1 MTPRGILG
9 RCALA
14 LVMVALGGHVPAR
27 AQDKPLAL
35 PDAVRLALEHNLAL
49 SIQRLEP
56 LIGREQQ
63 REAVGAFDP
72 VLGAGVSY
80 ARTERFLN
88 SVLEVNAR
96 SGLVQE
102 NKFTANYPSFS
113 GQLTTGT
120 QYNLGLTS
128 SILDSNN
135 PLRLFNES
143 YQPVLTLG
151 LTQPLLRDFGVE
163 VNTVKIKQAEKAEA
177 GSLFGVEAKM
187 LGVIREVETK
197 YWKVFYGERHVV
209 VQRGSLALAED
220 LVQRVTR
227 LRDAGLATDLD
238 VVQAKTAVEV
248 RRADVVGAEAE
259 LRAAQAQLRLVVD
272 PRAEPTVPI
281 VVVGQPPDEGPPSD
295 LAGKLGKA
303 LALRPEI
310 RQQELL
316 IEKIAL
322 DERAAK
328 NNTQWRLDASGSV
341 GFNGLAGH
349 GANPILGG
357 HLPSRLQG
365 QDTYTD
371 AYRDFLTPEGNFNY
385 SVGLQLQIPLGNNEA
400 QGKLAQVRLQRRQEE
415 LRLML
420 LRSQIGVDVETAFQ
434 EMTAQAARLTASR
447 QTVGEKRQQLDAR
460 GRELDAGR
468 ATVRNVLEAQQAL
481 AVAQDAELL
490 AWADYAAARASLD
503 AGQAQSFDTY
513 RLSVQP

>member
-1 MTPRGILG
+1 MMPRQALG
-9 RCALA
+9 RCVVA
-14 LVMVALGGHVPAR
+14 LVVVALGGHVPAR
-27 AQDKPLAL
+27 AQDKPLEL
-35 PDAVRLALEHNLAL
+35 SDAVRLALEHNLAL

-56 LIGREQQ
+56 LIGRGQQ

-72 VLGAGVSY
+72 VLGAGVTY

-102 NKFTANYPSFS
+102 NRFTADYPSLS
-113 GQLTTGT
+113 GRLTTGT
-120 QYNLGLTS
+120 QYSLALTS

-135 PLRLFNES
+135 PLRLYGES
-143 YQPVLTLG
+143 YQPVLNFG

-197 YWKVFYGERHVV
+197 YWRVFYGERHVA

-227 LRDAGLATDLD
+227 LRDAGLATELD
-238 VVQAKTAVEV
+238 VLQAKTAVEA
-248 RRADVVGAEAE
+248 RRADVIAAQAE
-259 LRAAQAQLRLVVD
+259 LLAAQAQLRLVVD
-272 PRAEPTVPI
+272 PRAAPTVPI
-281 VVVGQPPDEGPPSD
+281 VVAGQPPDEGPPGD
-295 LAGKLGKA
+295 LAGKLAKA

-322 DERAAK
+322 DERVAR

-341 GFNGLAGH
+341 GFNGLSGH
-349 GANPILGG
+349 GVNPILGG
-357 HLPSRLQG
+357 QLPSRLQG
-365 QDTYTD
+365 QDSYTD
-371 AYRDFLTPEGNFNY
+371 AYRGFLTPEGNFNY

-400 QGKLAQVRLQRRQEE
+400 EGKLAQVRLQRRQEE

-434 EMTAQAARLTASR
+434 EMTAQAARLTSAR
-447 QTVGEKRQQLDAR
+447 QIVVETREQLDAR
-460 GRELDAGR
+460 GRELEAGR
-468 ATVRNVLEAQQAL
+468 ATIRSVLEAQQAL
-481 AVAQDAELL
+481 AQAQGTELQ
-490 AWADYAAARASLD
+490 AWTEYATARARLD
-503 AGQAQSFDTY
+503 AAQAQSFDTY